1 MRAVVVTPGQ
11 AGSGRLE
18 DVPEPVPAE
27 GQVTVDVLEVGVCGT
42 DLEILEG
49 HYGTAPAGD
58 AHLVIGHENFGR
70 VAEAP
75 AGSGFSPGDLV
86 ACMVRRP
93 DPVPCVAC
101 GAGRQD
107 LCTNGGYSERGIKDL
122 HGFMSERYVDWPEY
136 LVPVPAAVEG
146 IGVLLE
152 PLSVVEKGVLEAE
165 AMQRRMP
172 WEPNEAVV
180 TGAGPIGL
188 MATMLL
194 RSRGFDTW
202 VVDRNPRGG
211 LKSQVVEATGAHYV
225 QSDEET
231 LLELAARIDGIDL
244 FIEATAVP
252 EIVFSAI
259 DAIGPNGVLCLTG
272 VSAGARTLE
281 VPGAQL
287 NLEMVLE
294 NKVVF
299 GTVNASR
306 RDWEA
311 AAQDLPRFEAAWPGL
326 CERLLTRRVP
336 VERYAEAIDRR
347 PDDIKTT
354 VTFRSA

>member
-1 MRAVVVTPGQ
+1 VVVTPGV

-18 DVPEPVPAE
+18 EVPDAEPIE
-27 GQVTVDVLEVGVCGT
+27 GQVVVDVLEVGVCGT
-42 DLEILEG
+42 DAEILHG
-49 HYGTAPAGD
+49 LYGTAPEGD
-58 AHLVIGHENFGR
+58 DYLIIGHENFGR
-70 VAEAP
+70 VASAP
-75 AGSGFSPGDLV
+75 PGSGFEPGDLV
-86 ACMVRRP
+86 ACQVRRP

-101 GAGRQD
+101 AAGRQD
-107 LCTNGGYSERGIKDL
+107 LCTNGQYTERGIKGR
-122 HGFMSERYVDWPEY
+122 HGFMADRYVEWPEF
-136 LVPVPAAVEG
+136 LVPVPAGVEA

-165 AMQRRMP
+165 AMQRRIP
-172 WEPNEAVV
+172 WEPREAVV

-188 MATMLL
+188 MAALLL
-194 RSRGFDTW
+194 RSRGMEVW

-211 LKSQVVEATGAHYV
+211 LKSEVVEATGAHYV
-225 QSDEET
+225 QSDEMT
-231 LLELAARIDGIDL
+231 LPELAAQIDGIDL
-244 FIEATAVP
+244 FVEATAVP

-272 VSAGARTLE
+272 VSAGSRTLE

-311 AAQDLPRFEAAWPGL
+311 AARDLPAFESAWPGL
-326 CERLLTRRVP
+326 CSRLLTRRVP
-336 VERYAEAIDRR
+336 AERYAEVLERER
-347 PDDIKTT
+347 SDIKNT
-354 VTFRSA
+354 VLFSAG